1 MSTPVL
7 ESDSLK
13 GVFAFSRV
21 RDRRNLSCVSMTFKD
36 AFDNSRH
43 ECSKIALACLIKE
56 RRARYEFPVVR
67 SYIQR
72 VSDCLPENLYPINM
86 KMYLFYQIIVLFS
99 RHYDENKSFLDFV
112 RFVRS
117 DSFASALILKMY
129 TLRLLSLFKKRL
141 PLCFVVWATM
151 DNYSRGY
158 FENLHEL
165 GPGLNMWEHL
175 KENYNLAGRRVL
187 ESEVEHWWDLFIED
201 GGLFGF
207 DVYREI
213 VDSRNSFK
221 SVRTG

>member
-13 GVFAFSRV
+13 GVFAFSTV

-56 RRARYEFPVVR
+56 RRARYEFP
-67 SYIQR
+67 
-72 VSDCLPENLYPINM
+72 
-86 KMYLFYQIIVLFS
+86 LFYQIIVLFS

-213 VDSRNSFK
+213 VDSKKGGFHRE
-221 SVRTG
+221 